1 MPWPSTP
8 AHHLPAPGQNPQQH
22 HGRLQTLVCWQ
33 RSDAQRA
40 DIVYAAWTA
49 GVRMLLTEFAFA

>member
-1 MPWPSTP
+1 MVLYRQPTIYR
-8 AHHLPAPGQNPQQH
+8 HLGKTPQQH

-49 GVRMLLTEFAFA
+49 GVRMSLTEFA